1 MNKLINEMNNKN
13 RDEIYLKLKK
23 ILYMTMSIK
32 GYKN

>member
-1 MNKLINEMNNKN
+1 MNKLINEMNNKK

-32 GYKN
+32 GCKN